1 MALPMA
7 PPMMRPMQM
16 AVSLEFMRASHTAR
30 AIAAAKANRIRSE
43 AAELGPLL
51 EHPVAHALVPDEN
64 EIEKRGDAHGPLGA
78 DVIDVEHPGLVGL
91 VQDQR
96 DRGNP
101 KPERR

>member
-1 MALPMA
+1 MRSMALPMA

-30 AIAAAKANRIRSE
+30 EK

-64 EIEKRGDAHGPLGA
+64 EIEKRCDAHGPLGA

-96 DRGNP
+96 DGGDP

>member
-16 AVSLEFMRASHTAR
+16 AVSLEVDAR
-30 AIAAAKANRIRSE
+30 EPDGKGDCRGKGEQDQEE